1 VAAVSVDDPYRGA
14 AEGWAAGASLVYRP
28 LVEALVAAAPHRLHG
43 RTVLDVGAGTGLGSA
58 ALRQAGAQP
67 VAVDFSFDMLAW
79 NRRRR
84 PPAAAAD
91 VRALPV
97 ATDVVDDVLAAFVL
111 NHVDDPHRGL
121 AELGRVVRPGGA
133 VLANV
138 FSNRSRSEAR
148 DEIDRLASQWGMVVP
163 DWYTR
168 VKEVAAPLLG
178 SAEAMGATAEQV
190 GLVALDVSERAV
202 PVGVETAESLV
213 AYRLGQANYVEFL
226 ASLGDDA
233 EAFRRAAVAAVRP
246 LMQPY
251 RPIVV
256 TLAARVPSG
265 RFRAGRSRGRMHRMA
280 RSLIAVNTAP
290 DSENRMHGDEASRY
304 GFAGGLVPGV
314 DVLGYLAHEAV
325 AQWGA
330 DWLASGRLAG
340 RLDAPV
346 YDGEAIE
353 VTTEHTP
360 TGLEAWVLGP
370 DASVR
375 ARAAL
380 SLLAPADD
388 PAVLAAADPGDFAVA
403 VPPAPEER
411 PPATAERLA
420 PGTVLATQRA
430 RFRAARAPSYLD
442 ELSETHPAFRE
453 LGLAHPGWLLRFAN
467 WALASTV
474 RLGPWIH
481 TASDARFLAAVHD
494 GDELE
499 VRGRVADRYERK
511 GHQFVDLQV
520 LALVDGTPAVYVD
533 HRAIWRPR
541 PVTDPDRSS
550 GL

>member
-1 VAAVSVDDPYRGA
+1 MSVADPYRGA
-14 AEGWAAGASLVYRP
+14 AAGWATGAARVYRP
-28 LVEALVAAAPHRLHG
+28 LVQALVAGAPHDLAG
-43 RTVLDVGAGTGLGSA
+43 RTVLDVGAGTGLGSE
-58 ALRQAGAQP
+58 ALRQVGARP
-67 VAVDFSFDMLAW
+67 VALDYSYDMLAW
-79 NRRRR
+79 NRAQR
-84 PPAAAAD
+84 PPAVVAD
-91 VRALPV
+91 VLALPL
-97 ATDVVDDVLAAFVL
+97 ATGAVDDVMAAFVL
-111 NHVDDPHRGL
+111 NHVDEPDRGL
-121 AELGRVVRPGGA
+121 GSCVGSSGPVVRCWPTCSPTAPAARRATRSTGWRRSGA
-133 VLANV
+133 V
-138 FSNRSRSEAR
+138 
-148 DEIDRLASQWGMVVP
+148 VVP

-430 RFRAARAPSYLD
+430 RFRRGAGPVLPRRVVRDP
-442 ELSETHPAFRE
+442 P
-453 LGLAHPGWLLRFAN
+453 GLP
-467 WALASTV
+467 
-474 RLGPWIH
+474 
-481 TASDARFLAAVHD
+481 
-494 GDELE
+494 
-499 VRGRVADRYERK
+499 
-511 GHQFVDLQV
+511 
-520 LALVDGTPAVYVD
+520 
-533 HRAIWRPR
+533 
-541 PVTDPDRSS
+541 
-550 GL
+550 